1 MLRQKQRKKQRKGT
15 QQNVVSKLPDPQ
27 LLPLNFNDVDLNS
40 WVLVLY
46 EREKFSGHLLTKA
59 AGKFEAFK
67 NHIWN
72 LKCTAI

>member
-27 LLPLNFNDVDLNS
+27 LFPLNFNDVDLNS